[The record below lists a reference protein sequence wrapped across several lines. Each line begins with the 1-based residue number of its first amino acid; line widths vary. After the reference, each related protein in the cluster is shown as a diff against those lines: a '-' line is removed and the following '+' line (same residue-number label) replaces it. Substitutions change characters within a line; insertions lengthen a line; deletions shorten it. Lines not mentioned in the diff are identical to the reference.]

1 MDLLGTF
8 KKAGAEVNFYTVKRK
23 ELYATI
29 EQLADALG
37 YQSKKGLEKLIKRNS
52 YLRENTYSFL
62 APAPYAVGGS
72 AQRKSGQRKTQVIR
86 FFTRQG
92 IYEIFSLST
101 MPKGRAIRAELFRYI
116 EWLENQLRLATI
128 KYIESK
134 PLQNKLHETINKAPF
149 YVKKYG
155 EKVPAYIYMQFNA
168 LLSKLASRNRVNK
181 KESLTAFELETLG
194 NLEMFVCSLL
204 AIGKDYKEI
213 SPMVKEY
220 SKNFFDMAEG
230 A

>member
-8 KKAGAEVNFYTVKRK
+8 KKAGAEVDFYTVKRK

-37 YQSKKGLEKLIKRNS
+37 YKGKRGIERMIERYP
-52 YLRENTYSFL
+52 YLREKEYSIL
-62 APAPYAVGGS
+62 IADTHSLWGS

-220 SKNFFDMAEG
+220 SKNFFDMVKG